1 MKKPYLLILA
11 VLLTAASAPAFAQ
24 SLTFMPQNSD
34 QPIVVDAEKGIE
46 VQTDARRVIA
56 RGNAKASQGEVSIVG
71 DELIAYYRSRP
82 QGGDE
87 VYRVFAAGNV
97 TMRSA
102 EETATGETAVYD
114 FDKGVLVLNG
124 KLVRLANADGTVT
137 AHEAL
142 QYWATE
148 RVAVAEG
155 DAVAEDSEK
164 RRVFADKLIA
174 FFREDTPVLKPGAKA
189 QPTGVAGAARGRG
202 DITFL
207 QGFGNVRV
215 ETPKETVRGERAS
228 YNIQTGIVT
237 LDGNVKLTQ
246 NQNVLSGGF
255 AVVNVR
261 GGTSRIYA
269 SAKEAG
275 MAGTRENPRVR
286 ALIAP
291 SSKPDPTTAA
301 PAASAPSP
309 ASAPPA
315 SAPKAK
321 P

>member
-1 MKKPYLLILA
+1 MKPRHLILA
-11 VLLTAASAPAFAQ
+11 ALLAVSSAPAFAQ
-24 SLTFMPQNSD
+24 SLTFMPQDSD

-71 DELIAYYRSRP
+71 DELIAYYRARP

-97 TMRSA
+97 SMRSA
-102 EETATGETAVYD
+102 EETATGESAVYD
-114 FDKGVLVLNG
+114 FDKGVLVLEG

-137 AHEAL
+137 AHNAL

-174 FFREDTPVLKPGAKA
+174 FFREDSPGANPAAKA
-189 QPTGVAGAARGRG
+189 TGVANAARGRG

-228 YNIQTGIVT
+228 YNIETGIVT

-261 GGTSRIYA
+261 GGTSRIYG

-291 SSKPDPTTAA
+291 SATPDPV
-301 PAASAPSP
+301 
-309 ASAPPA
+309 APPA
-315 SAPKAK
+315 PATSKAK